1 MKTSTIRL
9 FRVCLKLA
17 GCIVVGGLATVSPVF
32 GQATNQ
38 LPTGKSL
45 TQPPLGVQQ
54 DVGNLPMNMIASPDG
69 KFALVS
75 DMGTH
80 QSLWSIRTSDGAGV
94 SHMDFSNAK
103 PNKESNGLYYGLAFG
118 TDGSLYAAQ
127 GNNNSIIALSLS
139 ADGVLAT
146 NRIINARNGDFTC
159 GLATDARGHLYVAN
173 NDSGRFATPS
183 SVAIYNVA
191 DGAEV
196 GRFVFNNDVANT
208 PSFPL
213 AVAALSDGSKVFVS
227 SQRDSA
233 VYVLSTTNPSA
244 PTLTASIPTGSHP
257 AALLLDKSQ
266 SMLYVANA
274 HSDTISVISTADN
287 KITDTL
293 LLRPDRLR
301 QIAGSTPLGL
311 ALSRDENT
319 LYVALA
325 DMNAVGVIKVN
336 DKGVKLELKGYIP
349 AGWYPTSVVVSGD
362 GSNLLVANA
371 KGTRPRNPNPG
382 YELSHTRRDAGY
394 SINLILGN
402 VSTIPIPKDAQLRRF
417 TDEVFANNGAGN
429 GGPAMESHELE
440 EIGLKAGKIKHVIY
454 IIKENRTY
462 DQVLGDVAEGN
473 GDASLTL
480 FGQTI
485 TPNQHAL
492 VKRFVLLDNFYD
504 CGEVSGDGWPWSTQG
519 MANEYVIRNV
529 PYQYSHRGRKVDYE
543 GENDEYLTGG
553 FPARGPDG
561 VALSDV
567 LSNGAPAVPDVAEA
581 PGGHIW
587 DTAQGAKLT
596 YRNYGFHYSFG
607 VTTNGETVVPD
618 NYPASKGVQPG
629 GHDLSGASDYD
640 FRRFDLDYPDSEA
653 PTNYGCSYKVP
664 TYGKYKMPSRFS
676 EWNREFK
683 MMLAKDPTGEAVPNF
698 MTVRLPHDHTQ
709 GFGAGKFA
717 PEAEVADN
725 DYAVGQL
732 VEAVSKS
739 PIWESTAIFI
749 IEDDAQDGPD
759 HVDCHRSSCYVVS
772 PWIKEHSIDHRFY
785 NTDSVLKTM
794 ELLMGLGPL
803 SQYDAI
809 ANPIL
814 DFDTR
819 PRNRDP
825 YTAILPAK
833 EIICKMNPERKTV
846 SQFDPMYDLM
856 ARSDKMDFDH
866 PDQAPAYELNQVLW
880 KGIKGVHST
889 MPEPRRTLMP
899 TKAGKTYAHDDDDD

>member
-1 MKTSTIRL
+1 MKTA
-9 FRVCLKLA
+9 LA
-17 GCIVVGGLATVSPVF
+17 GRMGAALSAGMVATSSLF
-32 GQATNQ
+32 AQATNQ
-38 LPTGKSL
+38 LPTGKNI

-54 DVGNLPMNMIASPDG
+54 EVGSLPMNMVASPDT

-80 QSLWSIRTSDGAGV
+80 QALWSIRTSDGTGV
-94 SHMDFSNAK
+94 SHMDFPNAK
-103 PNKESNGLYYGLAFG
+103 PNKEANGLYYGLAFG
-118 TDGSLYAAQ
+118 MDDTLYAAQ
-127 GNNNSIIALSLS
+127 GNNSSIIALSLS

-146 NRIINARNGDFTC
+146 NRILTTKNGDFTC
-159 GLATDARGHLYVAN
+159 GLATDAHGHLYVAN
-173 NDSGRFATPS
+173 NDSDAFATPS
-183 SVAIYNVA
+183 SVAIYNAA
-191 DGAEV
+191 DGTEV
-196 GRFVFNNDVANT
+196 GRFVFSNEVANT
-208 PSFPL
+208 PNFPL

-233 VYVLSTTNPSA
+233 VYVLSATNPA
-244 PTLTASIPTGSHP
+244 TPALLASIPTGSHP
-257 AALLLDKSQ
+257 AALLLNKSQ
-266 SMLYVANA
+266 SVLYVANA
-274 HSDTISVISTADN
+274 HSDTISVISTADD

-293 LLRPDRLR
+293 LLRPDRL
-301 QIAGSTPLGL
+301 QKIAGSTPLGL
-311 ALSRDENT
+311 TLSRDERT

-325 DMNAVGVIKVN
+325 DMNAVGVVSVN
-336 DKGVKLELKGYIP
+336 DKGRKLELKGYIP

-362 GSNLLVANA
+362 GSKLLVANA

-382 YELSHTRRDAGY
+382 YVLSHTRRDAGY
-394 SINLILGN
+394 SINLISGN
-402 VSTIPIPKDAQLRRF
+402 VSTIAIPTDAQLRRF
-417 TDEVFANNGAGN
+417 TDEVFANNGPDN
-429 GGPAMESHELE
+429 GGRVMAEHELDK
-440 EIGLKAGKIKHVIY
+440 IGLKAGKIKHVIY

-462 DQVLGDVAEGN
+462 DQVLGDVAAGN

-480 FGQTI
+480 FGEKI

-519 MANEYVIRNV
+519 MANEYVTRNV
-529 PYQYSHRGRKVDYE
+529 PYQYSRRGRKVDYE
-543 GENDEYLTGG
+543 GQNDDYLTGG
-553 FPARGPDG
+553 FPAKSPDG
-561 VALSDV
+561 VTLSDV
-567 LSNGAPAVPDVAEA
+567 LSNGAPTVPDVAEA

-587 DTAQGAKLT
+587 DTAQGAKLA

-618 NYPASKGVQPG
+618 NYPASKGLQPG
-629 GHDLSGASDYD
+629 GRDLDGASDYD
-640 FRRFDLDYPDSEA
+640 FRRFDLDYPDSDA
-653 PTNYGCSYKVP
+653 PRKYGCSYKV
-664 TYGKYKMPSRFS
+664 TEFGKYKMPSRFS
-676 EWNREFK
+676 EWNREFQ
-683 MMLAKDPTGEAVPNF
+683 MMLAKDPTGGSVPDF
-698 MTVRLPHDHTQ
+698 MTVRFPHDHTQ
-709 GFGAGKFA
+709 GFASGKFA

-785 NTDSVLKTM
+785 NTDSALKTM
-794 ELLMGLGPL
+794 ELLMGLSPL

-814 DFDTR
+814 DFDTQ

-833 EIICKMNPERKTV
+833 EIIGKMNPEKKAA
-846 SQFDPMYDLM
+846 SLFDPMSDLM

-866 PDQAPAYELNQVLW
+866 PDKAPAYELNEVLW
-880 KGIKGVHST
+880 KGIKGVYST
-889 MPEPRRTLMP
+889 MPEPRHILAL
-899 TKAGKTYAHDDDDD
+899 TKDGKRQAHDSDDD